1 MPRKKNNELTAR
13 SFLIV
18 NENTVLPFE
27 TLTQEQ
33 RSEYIPRIMKNVGG
47 AVSDY
52 YNCHADE
59 ARNYLEYKQKVENN
73 LLNAVA
79 ELDRHLNCT
88 EVQNE

>member
-1 MPRKKNNELTAR
+1 MPRKNNENLTAR

-33 RSEYIPRIMKNVGG
+33 RNEYIPKIMKNIGG

-59 ARNYLEYKQKVENN
+59 AHIYLEYKQRVKDN
-73 LLNAVA
+73 LANAIA
-79 ELDRHLNCT
+79 ELDKHLNGA
-88 EVQNE
+88 EVQSE